1 MFFFLSTKK
10 ERKSI
15 TSFYR
20 GYAITLIGMIPYAGL
35 SFASY
40 ERIKKFILQKQI
52 KNLSIVKK
60 TTSTH
65 TYYELTIVG
74 KLICGAST
82 GIVAQTITYPVDVV
96 RRHMQLSMMFKD
108 SAIRE

>member
-1 MFFFLSTKK
+1 MIQK
-10 ERKSI
+10 ERNSI

-40 ERIKKFILQKQI
+40 ERIKKFILKNQI
-52 KNLSIVKK
+52 KNLSINKK
-60 TTSTH
+60 ATSTH
-65 TYYELTIVG
+65 EYYELTIVG
-74 KLICGAST
+74 KLICGATT
-82 GIVAQTITYPVDVV
+82 GVVAQTITYPVDVI